1 MKIQN
6 NNLNFKATRVLTVQK
21 TMQRRAPEIVDV
33 FKLNRKEDLNFA
45 RNCLEM
51 IDSRADKID
60 YFVKNLQKFF
70 KSFLDKTET
79 QSQDFV
85 LAIKNGEILA
95 GGAQYFPVFD
105 KLFVNKSFVKE
116 KDTLVAD
123 SMFYQL
129 LDESKQGY
137 NKELTSVTL
146 PKIFEIEKTS
156 ILPNEI
162 KSEKNLIEKR
172 NLNTEFK
179 IENQETDLN
188 KFLGIDEFDLSKM
201 AE

>member
-85 LAIKNGEILA
+85 LAIKNGEILT
-95 GGAQYFPVFD
+95 GGAQYFPVFN
-105 KLFVNKSFVKE
+105 KLFVNKAFVKE

>member
-60 YFVKNLQKFF
+60 YFVKNLQNFF

-85 LAIKNGEILA
+85 LAIKNGEILT
-95 GGAQYFPVFD
+95 GGAQYFPVFN

-137 NKELTSVTL
+137 NKELTSITL
-146 PKIFEIEKTS
+146 PKIFKTEKTS